1 MKFSNFHTKLW
12 FYLEIR
18 EIEICLE
25 NEEFVKFLK
34 SIIPD
39 IVGWNLRYFQNLQC
53 NRQLRCIQSDMGLVD
68 RSMLEAYYIGK
79 KKIII
84 IRDNTRFHFFSC
96 NQYSFSIEIGSYQFH
111 VKKNKSYYY
120 FFSHLL
126 VRNWVPCDCS
136 GKVFGTISVK
146 KDF

>member
-1 MKFSNFHTKLW
+1 MILPWNSWNWNLFGKW
-12 FYLEIR
+12 RIR
-18 EIEICLE
+18 EI
-25 NEEFVKFLK
+25 LK

-120 FFSHLL
+120 FFLTYWYAIEFL
-126 VRNWVPCDCS
+126 VIVREKFLVQYL
-136 GKVFGTISVK
+136 
-146 KDF
+146 